1 MSIFNQIEEDK
12 KIYKSNNFFIIKDQ
26 YPVSPGHLLI
36 ISNEEKI
43 NYFELSTIEKTEL
56 TELIDIAKDLIEKEL
71 NPDGYNIGMNCGEH
85 AGQTIMHFHCHII
98 PRYKND
104 MENPIGGIRNTIPG
118 KGEY

>member
-1 MSIFNQIEEDK
+1 
-12 KIYKSNNFFIIKDQ
+12 
-26 YPVSPGHLLI
+26 
-36 ISNEEKI
+36 
-43 NYFELSTIEKTEL
+43 
-56 TELIDIAKDLIEKEL
+56 
-71 NPDGYNIGMNCGEH
+71 MNCGEH